1 MLIRRLTKGYGEN
14 MNESFALRE
23 HCFLVSGA
31 KRGAIYD
38 LKTGDIFSINGDA
51 LKLLKLCESSFSI
64 QEIVEKLNFSENKS
78 ELFLYL
84 NSLKENNIGIFL
96 NEHEQIKK
104 DRYWSLRSWVQ
115 KNSIYWR

>member
-1 MLIRRLTKGYGEN
+1 

-64 QEIVEKLNFSENKS
+64 QEIVEKFNLLAVN
-78 ELFLYL
+78 LF
-84 NSLKENNIGIFL
+84 IG
-96 NEHEQIKK
+96 
-104 DRYWSLRSWVQ
+104 R
-115 KNSIYWR
+115 